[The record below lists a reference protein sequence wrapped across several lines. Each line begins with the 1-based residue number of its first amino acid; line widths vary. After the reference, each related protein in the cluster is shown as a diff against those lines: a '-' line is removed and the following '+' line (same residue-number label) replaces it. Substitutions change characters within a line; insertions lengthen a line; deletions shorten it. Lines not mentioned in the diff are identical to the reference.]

1 MLSTSCRKVA
11 LLTALF
17 SEFCKSCKINRLQTK
32 KDSIPIAI
40 RWGSAVSPH
49 PPQPPAA
56 TFKRINQTRAEHP
69 NILPNFMFQRASD

>member
-1 MLSTSCRKVA
+1 MPQGGAFNFDFCFSPIFVSHAKSTDCR
-11 LLTALF
+11 
-17 SEFCKSCKINRLQTK
+17 RK

-69 NILPNFMFQRASD
+69 AQFYVSAKRASD